1 MAEMNQSFSD
11 RYGYRES
18 SEPEITVRE
27 DAPEAIR
34 EGLIVVAQET
44 GMATGGLLRI
54 ACKAL
59 RKIRKSDDNFNY
71 TFEDELHEIITN
83 AKWYRIY
90 DICEKIYEFLI
101 GYGNSD
107 PRADEFEHQLN
118 LLFREHGVGWQ
129 MQDGK
134 VLARGSEGFSQSS
147 SAAIVAMQNAGNST
161 AANEMHEAL
170 ADISRRPKAD
180 VTGAIQHAMAA
191 LECVARNVS
200 ESKGTLGE
208 IIPKLNLP
216 KPLDEAL
223 IKLWGFTS
231 ERGRHVHEGREPLFE
246 EAELVV
252 TIASGICTYLL
263 STKKS

>member
-1 MAEMNQSFSD
+1 MAEMNQPFSD

-90 DICEKIYEFLI
+90 DICEKIYDFLI

-107 PRADEFEHQLN
+107 PRADESSQPGIRLRITQRGIEGFAP
-118 LLFREHGVGWQ
+118 VSVD
-129 MQDGK
+129 DGIA
-134 VLARGSEGFSQSS
+134 VRVQHCAGNRGSGCRRTR
-147 SAAIVAMQNAGNST
+147 GP
-161 AANEMHEAL
+161 
-170 ADISRRPKAD
+170 SRC
-180 VTGAIQHAMAA
+180 GAT
-191 LECVARNVS
+191 R
-200 ESKGTLGE
+200 
-208 IIPKLNLP
+208 
-216 KPLDEAL
+216 
-223 IKLWGFTS
+223 
-231 ERGRHVHEGREPLFE
+231 RGPRRRRCRGGR
-246 EAELVV
+246 
-252 TIASGICTYLL
+252 
-263 STKKS
+263 

>member
-1 MAEMNQSFSD
+1 MAEMNQPFSD
-11 RYGYRES
+11 RYGYREG

-34 EGLIVVAQET
+34 DGLIVVAQET

-54 ACKAL
+54 ACKML
-59 RKIRKSDDNFNY
+59 RKIQKSNDNFNY
-71 TFEDELHEIITN
+71 TYEDELHEIITN

-101 GYGNSD
+101 GYDNSD
-107 PRADEFEHQLN
+107 PRADEFEHQIN

-208 IIPKLNLP
+208 IIPKLDLP